1 MGRRRWVRGK
11 FLETE
16 DCLVGG
22 CRVEGGKEDVGF
34 GQRPILLT
42 KRNAFP
48 NMTGLSFVSLGRNLY
63 FGGQQR

>member
-1 MGRRRWVRGK
+1 M
-11 FLETE
+11 TE

-22 CRVEGGKEDVGF
+22 QRVEGGVKIMGF

-48 NMTGLSFVSLGRNLY
+48 NMTRLSFVSLERNLY
-63 FGGQQR
+63 FGGQHRW